1 MFSKEKTK
9 LTIFYIEGG
18 TGVGMWQGEG
28 KEKENK
34 DKNKI
39 TFTRNGKKIVANGID
54 RRYSYNG
61 NYVLFTP
68 DWVQFHPAFLSK
80 TTKDGED
87 VFTLSPITLNQ
98 RMAVREAIK
107 KAIER
112 EIGEKKLLEKVMP
125 IVIWSLVVVGTFLLA
140 FIVFDKGIISTQQ
153 ASASMLRGMEM
164 LNNTISN
171 YGGHVIQ

>member
-1 MFSKEKTK
+1 MFAKNKTK

-18 TGVGMWQGEG
+18 TGVGMWQGTG
-28 KEKENK
+28 REKELK

-39 TFTRNGKKIVANGID
+39 IFNRNGKKMVINGVD
-54 RRYSYNG
+54 RKYSYNG

-68 DWVQFHPAFLSK
+68 DWVQYHPAFLSK
-80 TTKDGED
+80 TTSEGKEIL
-87 VFTLSPITLNQ
+87 TLSPITLNQ

-140 FIVFDKGIISTQQ
+140 FIVFDKGIISQQQ
-153 ASASMLRGMEM
+153 ASATMIKGMEM
-164 LNNTISN
+164 LNSTISN
-171 YGGHVIQ
+171 YGGHIIQ